1 MKTIS
6 TSWSSY
12 INTRWIAHMDI
23 CMDGTDNVEFKKSNS
38 QNTYGRV
45 DIYTTVQE
53 KDQYIFY
60 YMFIKTVE

>member
-1 MKTIS
+1 
-6 TSWSSY
+6 
-12 INTRWIAHMDI
+12 MDI